1 MAKSNDTGLFQL
13 PNGNWAYR
21 ITVKQENGKKK
32 DTTCRK
38 DENGNPF
45 KTKKQAKDARELRVV
60 ALKEEA
66 KGNAVGGINRYTLTQ
81 VWEQYLKTEAIG
93 KAHATIVKQKS
104 MWNNHIKDRFGDKIV
119 NDITKAELKGYLNLL
134 YTYGDGYSEQSYAY
148 DYVEGFLKFFYLL
161 FGQAFGMNAITYERY
176 HSMFSVRNTRLTM
189 PEKKQVDDEED
200 DDIMVYNQIEILQ
213 MEKVFKRG
221 NCYLPFLIG
230 YYCGLRISEVFGLS
244 TLDYDRV
251 NKTLTVDKQLLYQD
265 GVWCLCPVKTLESRR
280 TILVPNFLGEL
291 IEKQIDYV
299 TSRKFDGDF
308 ASRSNE
314 IIYDRRVSEDGPKIV
329 GFNFLNRKDNGEL
342 LTPNSI
348 KYWAECVKNEL
359 NIDFKFHS
367 LRKTHATM
375 LANLNTPVYEL
386 KARLGHKKIS
396 TTMKYY
402 VNNNQKPSDILI
414 ANLNSLD
421 LSGKKLV

>member
-1 MAKSNDTGLFQL
+1 MFQ
-13 PNGNWAYR
+13 R
-21 ITVKQENGKKK
+21 
-32 DTTCRK
+32 
-38 DENGNPF
+38 
-45 KTKKQAKDARELRVV
+45 
-60 ALKEEA
+60 
-66 KGNAVGGINRYTLTQ
+66 
-81 VWEQYLKTEAIG
+81 
-93 KAHATIVKQKS
+93 
-104 MWNNHIKDRFGDKIV
+104 
-119 NDITKAELKGYLNLL
+119 
-134 YTYGDGYSEQSYAY
+134 TYH
-148 DYVEGFLKFFYLL
+148 K
-161 FGQAFGMNAITYERY
+161 
-176 HSMFSVRNTRLTM
+176 H
-189 PEKKQVDDEED
+189 
-200 DDIMVYNQIEILQ
+200 
-213 MEKVFKRG
+213 
-221 NCYLPFLIG
+221 
-230 YYCGLRISEVFGLS
+230 
-244 TLDYDRV
+244 
-251 NKTLTVDKQLLYQD
+251 KQLLYQN

-367 LRKTHATM
+367 LRKTHATN
-375 LANLNTPVYEL
+375 LASLNTPVYEL